1 MERAYSPSGR
11 TDLAQVG
18 FRVAN
23 CSCSPSS
30 SRLLAIIGLFLLTGV
45 DSIEGIVLTFSASV
59 LAILVLC
66 AHSLVL
72 LLTFSAT
79 EPAGKQP
86 FS

>member
-1 MERAYSPSGR
+1 
-11 TDLAQVG
+11 
-18 FRVAN
+18 
-23 CSCSPSS
+23 
-30 SRLLAIIGLFLLTGV
+30 V
-45 DSIEGIVLTFSASV
+45 DSIEGIVLTFSATV